1 MTQAAT
7 ETKTV
12 FPCVHMNGT
21 GKDALIENLSVV
33 YAALEVARETL
44 RNAAPNGR
52 DFYIGTWTLKDAD
65 AQHRRRLEA
74 IDALQKDL
82 ESEMELISNQ

>member
-1 MTQAAT
+1 MTQVAT

-21 GKDALIENLSVV
+21 GKDTLIENLSVV

-44 RNAAPNGR
+44 RNAVPNGR
-52 DFYIGTWTLKDAD
+52 DYYLGTWTLKDAD
-65 AQHRRRLEA
+65 AQHKRRLEA
-74 IDALQKDL
+74 IDTLQKDL